1 MNACRTTRFCQ
12 ELADL
17 GWADAIAWTFDRID
31 AQRIE
36 IIGAPRSMKM
46 GTIRSPYRYDAAVC
60 HALQSVTLRRPAI
73 VHYA

>member
-36 IIGAPRSMKM
+36 IIGALGGIRTPDPQ
-46 GTIRSPYRYDAAVC
+46 IRSLAASGFK
-60 HALQSVTLRRPAI
+60 LF
-73 VHYA
+73 YF